1 MNFSSRSVKIW
12 DVKMIKSY
20 FLLLFILTFGQ
31 SLKLFGQVEQ
41 VWAIIGKSLTLNCNS
56 ENAGRCRW
64 RNPRGELISGEFC
77 ILRIEAI
84 TQRDMG
90 QWYCMASSNDKVDKV
105 FDLFTSSFYAHRSQK
120 CKKLL
125 NLTVF
130 LALLGSVCVKAACE
144 MLVKFTQ
151 GGQSL

>member
-1 MNFSSRSVKIW
+1 MSFKGVQLNFSSRSVKIW

-56 ENAGRCRW
+56 DNAGRCRW

-90 QWYCMASSNDKVDKV
+90 QWYCMASLNDKVDK
-105 FDLFTSSFYAHRSQK
+105 S
-120 CKKLL
+120 
-125 NLTVF
+125 LTC
-130 LALLGSVCVKAACE
+130 LRAAF
-144 MLVKFTQ
+144 MLTDPKSAKSCLT
-151 GGQSL
+151 